1 MEKTVTASSTTTTSN
16 STTRKKQTSSNNDT
30 NSGTARA
37 GTNGKNQQQKR
48 PLEDEY
54 LDNDDNIID
63 DDEEIVIGEQ
73 SLLSVGSSSAIGKNS
88 VNKKSSSTTKNN
100 NSYDM
105 HEKLEPSQKKT
116 KPNESCSTSSNVNIS
131 KTNKELQSSEM
142 DTMSGDQ
149 QGCSEKT
156 TAVANLNA
164 YKIVD
169 AHTGKKKT
177 IGPKHKITSLNQL
190 KHAICEV
197 FKLKSVNDIES
208 IRNLDDKNITDA
220 DLQIASSLDGKSNKN
235 DLNDSTVVVIDDTN
249 QNSYSTKNLPPTSTH
264 GYFILTLK
272 SNTTSENSSKVKAN
286 LQLTVDIVPH
296 VNILI
301 HGGDEYDFITALAEV
316 IDNSIQNTVLNKN
329 DRIIDIR
336 FEKPSHNNEFKS
348 KLHIWDNGRG
358 MNFKTLV
365 NWATLGITDAPVDDA
380 QMSAKTKSEVPR
392 RRVFDKF
399 ITSDFSRYGVGSKKA
414 IFNLGDQVTLV
425 SKPKDSRFV
434 YEVTLSRQ
442 KLEED
447 FGSGKDKQ
455 WKADCISRPPSDTEK
470 QWESFTHFTI
480 SDIKKVYVDRYDAS
494 LIKKRLGHIYHYYIY
509 GTDGNKEGRDIIEDD
524 DEFSDTQ
531 DELEEDSVPASD
543 EDEPTKT
550 SKSSSQQ
557 SSTSSSQKR
566 STKKALSDEE
576 DFIDFRKPKNVI
588 IKVDGVPISS
598 EDKDLESLYL
608 QEGKAPFSFEI
619 KLSVKNSDSV
629 GTGLELSMPTQS
641 SGISIVNSTVRGI
654 IYYYPFKQG
663 RETLPIPEE
672 LYLEGGKYVPTDQEV
687 PLSERNPGFEC
698 FWNGRLL
705 ANEKIKNL
713 PWMEKER
720 SNRDIPDNCYR
731 RVKGML
737 FFDYAFEVSANKMYL
752 CKQTPLC
759 QALLNYTDR
768 TLMQRYRKW
777 IKECHKKLDEE
788 IIFDECDL
796 ERTQKE
802 GKGLKTFYKRIKHG
816 QTSYNVGD
824 YVVMKTRPKIIGT
837 LVDMFRDLTSE
848 EYTVTA
854 VVKEWTPES
863 QNDDTSKI
871 SGQCFPISKIQSV
884 LTKQEFK
891 SEISKMK
898 NKLPSYIDVVDTP
911 SVSARER
918 RPPPDPVTAGY
929 VLKYISASIMTGDH
943 KVVTAQVYPI
953 TLTIRYEGE
962 NEKEQKFEASITSTK
977 AFKKGIH
984 CFKPYKLKP
993 EFNIAGTYL
1002 LELSSTEDSGIK
1014 SKVVKLDVVPAGP
1027 TDLKICSE
1035 IPQVSKLFSTLKV
1048 DKNLTEDAV
1057 VFFLKKEISPI
1068 VIEQLDPYGNFVPFT
1083 TSGNL
1088 LNEQLKITTSDDSI
1102 VLSSYNVSFTNDK
1115 RLQIS
1120 NLCITNAHI
1129 GNAKFLNTKLLIS
1142 FGILSVLELKIF
1154 VLAGEVFSIELSE
1167 DSKAILKNNSVKKT
1181 LPEIEA
1187 RLLDEMGNC
1196 VFLKPEYDEDEE
1208 VSELSPLLKGDALKE
1223 DVRGVLNVET
1233 GYFVFKG
1240 ATVHS
1245 DTNSSQR
1252 KETEIMLCCNKIF
1265 ITIPLTIEAISTIKP
1280 STFSLIPPDTDKH
1293 MVKDRQ
1299 PLKAN
1304 VQAIVGSE
1312 LVGWKLELGNE
1323 MYERMVFDGYARTS
1337 WSNANLLPIES
1348 GICLLPTLVVPQS
1361 AKTTKYT
1368 IDILSKSSQN
1378 EDLMQDEDG
1387 DHDINP
1393 EFIIANFTIHL
1404 RSVNGAPCIF
1414 KIHRKKQ
1421 VLETVKCEQPFSI
1434 KCSIMDA
1441 YGNTLDPHEDKEIYP
1456 ELEHIDADIEIV
1468 SQLHGESEKIEI
1480 ASPEKMKKITTTHGY
1495 LKFCNISLIG
1505 PTGEFHFKVVDRSGK
1520 IKEDKIEHVMLE
1532 PGPPHSLRINET
1544 IGEVIFDVEN
1554 LGLTP
1559 TFFVTSH
1566 DIFGNKILS
1575 HGTYEIEPP
1584 ETGIDIVQ
1592 YEGEINQSMSLKV
1605 DEGRAY
1611 MPQFWI
1617 NGVEGH
1623 HSFSIQCPNTKIE
1636 SAYFKL
1642 NVKKGSHPTSLKILN
1657 KVSQLKAGDFMDP
1670 FEVVVLGENG
1680 QPVKAPAQLHLNV
1693 TDPQGSDKR
1702 HFVSNTSK
1710 NDLSYTF
1717 ASSERVFIK
1726 AGVYRFK
1733 IALDLSSLPSI
1744 IPLGLPNSL
1753 TELFDLVV
1761 TPDEPAALEIEND
1774 TFQLPVVTNCAEDID
1789 KRSFWEELS
1798 LKVVDKHSNTVI
1810 ADDKIKKVTISV
1822 ERSEESMDS
1831 ELPELEG
1838 QLEAKFENGRA
1849 KFSRL
1854 SIKEGSGETG
1864 FFKLVFTAK
1873 HLPPKELDF
1882 AFTDNSKV
1890 QEEEKELQQ
1899 KRLTLL
1905 SELDYLKQ
1913 EIKKAQE
1920 NHQENEYKLSNYRS
1934 AQHELLKAIK
1944 EFELTFENDV
1954 PNLENTEKM
1963 LTLLKKKIE
1972 IKAQNNRKTRECN
1985 VGLSENKALQKI
1997 KQLQKESDS
2006 GIVGILGELGY
2017 IDNEKQNDTI
2027 SRMIADKM
2035 QCIVVQDQ
2043 ASMDKVRKALE
2054 PFPNKLPILPLDNI
2068 FKCPKGLDN
2077 YGKLR
2082 LDPIGDNVD
2091 GFVGYAVNL
2100 IELDSRKDM
2109 LRHAF
2114 WNILGQTLVFESF
2127 EKGLQF
2133 RKKRLETNT
2142 NTPIIICLDG
2152 ERIESTGIVYGGAKS
2167 NAPPVFRFGQTP
2179 ISENPEIKLL
2189 LEKKKKVEEFK
2200 KLLKETISF
2209 EKGEYKQSEQARDEI
2224 ISKHQPELEHIE
2236 EELAA
2241 VEEGLRNI
2249 RQGLVLSKK
2258 KKASGY
2264 QNTTTKNN
2272 AQQKKGGAGSKS
2284 TSNAETPNKK
2294 KHHST
2299 PPSEPSSPILFSQS
2313 QRSMMQEQGEMDD
2326 DIIEE
2331 YPESDRDEIE
2341 EFPSDQE
2348 DSSPRKQHKSK
2359 KSGKA
2364 KKVTRESSSSSQKK
2378 KKKD

>member
-1 MEKTVTASSTTTTSN
+1 MPPKKKEKTVTSSSSKKKQTTTTN
-16 STTRKKQTSSNNDT
+16 TSNNSST
-30 NSGTARA
+30 NR
-37 GTNGKNQQQKR
+37 KHKQQKR
-48 PLEDEY
+48 PAEEEEHLHPPED
-54 LDNDDNIID
+54 DDNIID
-63 DDEEIVIGEQ
+63 DDEGGDEEIVIGEQ
-73 SLLSVGSSSAIGKNS
+73 SLLSVGSSGAAGNTTKKNKESTKNS
-88 VNKKSSSTTKNN
+88 NN
-100 NSYDM
+100 GS
-105 HEKLEPSQKKT
+105 EKLDPSRKKT
-116 KPNESCSTSSNVNIS
+116 KPNDSCAATTSNSTSKI
-131 KTNKELQSSEM
+131 NKEIQSSEM
-142 DTMSGDQ
+142 DTTSNGDQ
-149 QGCSEKT
+149 QGST
-156 TAVANLNA
+156 TTSVSSTLNA

-177 IGPKHKITSLNQL
+177 IGPKNKITSLNQL
-190 KHAICEV
+190 RHAICEV

-208 IRNLDDKNITDA
+208 IRNLDDKDITDA
-220 DLQIASSLDGKSNKN
+220 DLQMASSSLDAKSNKN
-235 DLNDSTVVVIDDTN
+235 GLNDSTIVVIDDTN

-272 SNTTSENSSKVKAN
+272 SNAVSESSSKVKAN

-336 FEKPSHNNEFKS
+336 FEKPSQNNEFKS

-380 QMSAKTKSEVPR
+380 ASMAAKSKSDLSR
-392 RRVFDKF
+392 RRIFDKF

-470 QWESFTHFTI
+470 QWDSFTHFTI

-494 LIKKRLGHIYHYYIY
+494 IIKKRLGHIYHYYIY
-509 GTDGNKEGRDIIEDD
+509 GTDGNKESQDIIEDD
-524 DEFSDTQ
+524 DEYSDTQ
-531 DELEEDSVPASD
+531 DELEEETVPASD
-543 EDEPTKT
+543 DEDEEPKKT
-550 SKSSSQQ
+550 SKSSSQG

-566 STKKALSDEE
+566 SSKKALSDEE
-576 DFIDFRKPKNVI
+576 DFVHFRKPKNVI
-588 IKVDGVPISS
+588 IKVDGIPITS
-598 EDKDLESLYL
+598 EDQDLESLYL
-608 QEGKAPFSFEI
+608 QEGKSPFSFEI
-619 KLSVKNSDSV
+619 KLSVKNSDSSS
-629 GTGLELSMPTQS
+629 TGMELSMPTQS
-641 SGISIVNSTVRGI
+641 SGVSIVNSTVRGI

-663 RETLPIPEE
+663 RETLPIPED
-672 LYLEGGKYVPTDQEV
+672 LYLEGGKYMPTDQEV

-737 FFDYAFEVSANKMYL
+737 FFDCAFEVSANKMYL

-759 QALLNYTDR
+759 QALMNYTDR
-768 TLMQRYRKW
+768 TLVQRYRKW
-777 IKECHKKLDEE
+777 MKECHKKLDEE

-802 GKGLKTFYKRIKHG
+802 GKGLKTFYKRIKYG
-816 QTSYNVGD
+816 QTSYTVGD

-854 VVKEWTPES
+854 VVKEWSPES
-863 QNDDTSKI
+863 LNDDTHKI
-871 SGQCFPISKIQSV
+871 TGQCFPISKIQSV

-891 SEISKMK
+891 SEISKLK
-898 NKLPSYIDVVDTP
+898 NKLPSYIEVVDTP

-943 KVVTAQVYPI
+943 KVVTTQLFPI
-953 TLTIRYEGE
+953 TLTIRYEGD
-962 NEKEQKFEASITSTK
+962 NEQEQKFEASVTSTK
-977 AFKKGIH
+977 PFKKGVH
-984 CFKPYKLKP
+984 CFKPNKLKS
-993 EFNIAGTYL
+993 EFNVAGTYL

-1027 TDLKICSE
+1027 TALNICSE
-1035 IPQVSKLFSTLKV
+1035 IPTVSKLFSVLKV
-1048 DKNLTEDAV
+1048 DKKLAEDAI
-1057 VFFLKKEISPI
+1057 VFFLNKEIPPI
-1068 VIEQLDPYGNFVPFT
+1068 VIEQLDPYGNFVPFAI
-1083 TSGNL
+1083 SGNL

-1102 VLSSYNVSFTNDK
+1102 VLSSYEASFTNDR

-1120 NLCITNAHI
+1120 DLRITSAHL

-1142 FGILSVLELKIF
+1142 FGILSVLELNIF
-1154 VLAGEVFSIELSE
+1154 ILAGQVFSIQLSE
-1167 DSKAILKNNSVKKT
+1167 DSNSTLKNNSVKKM
-1181 LPEIEA
+1181 LPDIEA
-1187 RLLDEMGNC
+1187 KLLDEMGNC
-1196 VFLKPEYDEDEE
+1196 VFIKPVYDEEEDNDEAE
-1208 VSELSPLLKGDALKE
+1208 NFSPILKGDALKE
-1223 DVRGVLNVET
+1223 EIRGILNAET
-1233 GYFVFKG
+1233 GHFVFKG
-1240 ATVHS
+1240 ATLHS
-1245 DTNSSQR
+1245 DSNSSQR
-1252 KETEIMLCCNKIF
+1252 KETEIILRCNKIS

-1280 STFSLIPPDTDKH
+1280 STFSLSPPDTDKH

-1299 PLKAN
+1299 PLKVN
-1304 VQAIVGSE
+1304 VQAIVGTE

-1323 MYERMVFDGYARTS
+1323 MYERMAFDGYARTS
-1337 WSNANLLPIES
+1337 WSSANLLPVEN
-1348 GICLLPTLVVPQS
+1348 GICFLPTLVVPQS
-1361 AKTTKYT
+1361 AKTSKYT
-1368 IDILSKSSQN
+1368 IDILSKSSRN
-1378 EDLMQDEDG
+1378 EDLMQDDDG

-1404 RSVNGAPCIF
+1404 RSVNGPPCIF
-1414 KIHRKKQ
+1414 KIDRKKS
-1421 VLETVKCEQPFSI
+1421 VLGAIKCEQPFSI

-1441 YGNTLDPHEDKEIYP
+1441 YGNTLDPQEDKEIYP
-1456 ELEHIDADIEIV
+1456 ELEHIDAAIEIV
-1468 SQLHGESEKIEI
+1468 SQLNGESEKIEI
-1480 ASPEKMKKITTTHGY
+1480 TSPEKMKKVTTKNGY
-1495 LKFCNISLIG
+1495 LKFSNISLIG
-1505 PTGEFHFKVVDRSGK
+1505 PTGEFHIKVIDRSGK

-1532 PGPPHSLRINET
+1532 PGPPHSIRINET

-1559 TFFVTSH
+1559 PFFVTCH
-1566 DIFGNKILS
+1566 DKFGNKYLT
-1575 HGTYEIEPP
+1575 HGSYEIDTP
-1584 ETGIDIVQ
+1584 ETGIDIRQ
-1592 YEGEINQSMSLKV
+1592 YEGEMNQSIDLQI

-1617 NGVEGH
+1617 NGVEGLH
-1623 HSFSIQCPNTKIE
+1623 PFSIEYENPKVERACFKI
-1636 SAYFKL
+1636 

-1657 KVSQLKAGDFMDP
+1657 KVNQLKAGDFMEA
-1670 FEVVVLGENG
+1670 FEVAVIGENG
-1680 QPVKAPAQLHLNV
+1680 KPVKAPSQLHLNV
-1693 TDPQGSDKR
+1693 VDPQGSDKR
-1702 HFVSNTSK
+1702 HFVSNIST

-1717 ASSERVFIK
+1717 ANSERVFTK
-1726 AGVYRFK
+1726 AGVYRYK
-1733 IALDLSSLPSI
+1733 ITLDVSNLSNVA
-1744 IPLGLPNSL
+1744 PLGLPKSI
-1753 TELFDLVV
+1753 TESFDLIVA
-1761 TPDEPAALEIEND
+1761 PDEPAALEIEND

-1789 KRSFWEELS
+1789 RRSFWEELS

-1810 ADDKIKKVTISV
+1810 ADDKIKKVIISV

-1838 QLEAKFENGRA
+1838 SLEAKFENGRA

-1920 NHQENEYKLSNYRS
+1920 NHQENEYKLSNFRS
-1934 AQHELLKAIK
+1934 TQHELLKTIK
-1944 EFELTFENDV
+1944 EFELSFENDV

-1963 LTLLKKKIE
+1963 LTLLKKKME

-2027 SRMIADKM
+2027 SRTIADKM
-2035 QCIVVQDQ
+2035 QCIVVQNQ
-2043 ASMDKVRKALE
+2043 ESMDKVRKALDA
-2054 PFPNKLPILPLDNI
+2054 FPNKLPILPLDNI

-2077 YGKLR
+2077 NGKLR
-2082 LDPIGDNVD
+2082 LDPIGDNID
-2091 GFVGYAVNL
+2091 GFIGYAVNL
-2100 IELDSRKDM
+2100 IELDPRKEM

-2133 RKKRLETNT
+2133 RKKRLESNT

-2179 ISENPEIKLL
+2179 ISENPEMKLL

-2200 KLLKETISF
+2200 KILKETIAF
-2209 EKGEYKQSEQARDEI
+2209 EKGEYKQSEQTRDEI
-2224 ISKHQPELEHIE
+2224 ISKHTPEIEHIE
-2236 EELAA
+2236 EELAT
-2241 VEEGLRNI
+2241 VEEELRNI

-2258 KKASGY
+2258 KKTPSDKK
-2264 QNTTTKNN
+2264 TSK
-2272 AQQKKGGAGSKS
+2272 QKKEGTSKS
-2284 TSNAETPNKK
+2284 TEKTTQKK
-2294 KHHST
+2294 KPTSA
-2299 PPSEPSSPILFSQS
+2299 PVSEPSSPILFSQS
-2313 QRSMMQEQGEMDD
+2313 QRSTIMRDD
-2326 DIIEE
+2326 DPMLDEIEE
-2331 YPESDRDEIE
+2331 FSESDRDEIE
-2341 EFPSDQE
+2341 EFSSDQE
-2348 DSSPRKQHKSK
+2348 NSPKQPK
-2359 KSGKA
+2359 KSAKA
-2364 KKVTRESSSSSQKK
+2364 KKVTPSSQKK
-2378 KKKD
+2378 KKK